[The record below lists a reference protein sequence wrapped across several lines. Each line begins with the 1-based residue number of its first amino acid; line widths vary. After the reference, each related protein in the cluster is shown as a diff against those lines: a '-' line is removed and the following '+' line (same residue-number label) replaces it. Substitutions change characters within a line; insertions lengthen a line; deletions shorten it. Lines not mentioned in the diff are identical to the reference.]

1 MFKDKSIAVVVPAY
15 NEEGLIGKVLETMP
29 GFVDRIIVV
38 DDASQD
44 QTAAVVTRYE
54 QGLLNGRLSLV
65 RHHKNQGVGAAIVTG
80 YKQARDEGLD
90 ICGVMAG
97 DFQMAPDDLSAVIE
111 PVAQGEADYVKG
123 NRLFSGQSWNLIPHY
138 RYLGNSVLSLLT
150 KIASG
155 YWHIADSQSG
165 YTAIS
170 LRALQELDLERVFPR
185 YGMPN
190 DLLIWL
196 NIHNFKVKDVQIK
209 PVYNIGERSGI
220 RLRKVIPR
228 ISWLLLKGFIRRLF
242 HKYIIQDFHPLVFF
256 YLFGLV
262 FLLGGAALGLFTLLI
277 DQLELFDI
285 GYGWMILGAMLVMS
299 GIQLTLFAMWFDMDY
314 NKDLKG

>member
-1 MFKDKSIAVVVPAY
+1 
-15 NEEGLIGKVLETMP
+15 
-29 GFVDRIIVV
+29 
-38 DDASQD
+38 
-44 QTAAVVTRYE
+44 
-54 QGLLNGRLSLV
+54 
-65 RHHKNQGVGAAIVTG
+65 
-80 YKQARDEGLD
+80 
-90 ICGVMAG
+90 
-97 DFQMAPDDLSAVIE
+97 
-111 PVAQGEADYVKG
+111 
-123 NRLFSGQSWNLIPHY
+123 
-138 RYLGNSVLSLLT
+138 
-150 KIASG
+150 
-155 YWHIADSQSG
+155 
-165 YTAIS
+165 
-170 LRALQELDLERVFPR
+170 
-185 YGMPN
+185 MPN